1 MRPAPRRRSWI
12 SLVVVLLLGCLT
24 PAASGTAS
32 SEPASWDPARGILI
46 EGATVVT
53 MDDEHAVIPDGRVL
67 VRNER
72 IVAVWRGPLPPEA
85 VEVGDASV
93 VRAGPQDLL
102 FPGLINLHSH
112 PRENHL
118 HTWPAPSSHAL
129 PAQGKAGTDAYANRY
144 QWGGAGASTAPPEL
158 ARLVSNPADVL
169 AEDLGL
175 GLRGEIVKYAEVA
188 ALLGGETAIQG
199 AAANPES
206 DGVLIR
212 NVDNDVFDERIA
224 EPWVRPIGSFEGTAL
239 ASLLETMESGE
250 VDAWIVH
257 LAEGVR
263 DGDRRPGDTV
273 SSRAEFQT
281 LKAKGLLTDM
291 TAIIHGT
298 ALERS
303 DFAEMRAAPTIR
315 TDGVGDGRGAKLVWS
330 PLSNMLL
337 YGETAN
343 VYEALAEG
351 VLTSLGTD
359 WAPSGSRTLLQE
371 LKIADV
377 ALRDERA
384 LGSSRELVPACSLE
398 GKQGLERQLAEA
410 ALDRALVD
418 MVTRNPALTLRWDD
432 RLGSVEAGKIAD
444 LLLLRRPPQTPAR
457 GLPPTVYRDLID
469 ATEREVELVL
479 VGGDPLAGEV
489 QLMSALKPGD
499 YEVTASATSGFRK
512 AVDVTT
518 TAPMPEGDEP
528 LADLTAELELGLTAL
543 GGDSPPLGG
552 GPGPPTNTYSYLKAN
567 VAGGQA
573 AGLPDSVFRMLLAE
587 NVGVLPDGSLNLER
601 IQLLPLLAADDDF
614 LGHVLRGELDPAT
627 GLLGDPTP
635 PFVLYPANLNH
646 VGPLGNPFAGIQF
659 APVR

>member
-1 MRPAPRRRSWI
+1 
-12 SLVVVLLLGCLT
+12 
-24 PAASGTAS
+24 
-32 SEPASWDPARGILI
+32 
-46 EGATVVT
+46 
-53 MDDEHAVIPDGRVL
+53 MDEDHTVIPHGRVL

-72 IVAVWRGPLPPEA
+72 IVAVWQGPLPPEG
-85 VEVGDASV
+85 VMVGDASV

-112 PRENHL
+112 PQENHL
-118 HTWPAPSSHAL
+118 HAWPAPSSHAI
-129 PAQGKAGTDAYANRY
+129 PSQGKAGTDPYANRY
-144 QWGGAGASTAPPEL
+144 QWGAAGSTTAPPEL
-158 ARLVSNPADVL
+158 ARLVSNAAGVL

-212 NVDNDVFDERIA
+212 NIDNDVFDERIA
-224 EPWVRPIGSFEGTAL
+224 VPRVGPIGSFGGAAL
-239 ASLLETMESGE
+239 SSLLARMENGE
-250 VDAWIVH
+250 VDAWLLH

-263 DGDRRPGDTV
+263 DADRRPGDTV

-291 TAIIHGT
+291 TVIIHGT

-315 TDGVGDGRGAKLVWS
+315 LDGVADGRGAKLVWS
-330 PLSNMLL
+330 PLSNLLL
-337 YGETAN
+337 YGKTTNA
-343 VYEALAEG
+343 YEALAEG

-359 WAPSGSRTLLQE
+359 WTPSGSRTLLQE

-377 ALRDERA
+377 ALRDGRV
-384 LGSSRELVPACSLE
+384 LGGSRELVPAFSLAGKE
-398 GKQGLERQLAEA
+398 GIERQRAEA
-410 ALDRALVD
+410 GLDRALVD
-418 MVTRNPALTLRWDD
+418 MVTRNPALTLRWYD
-432 RLGSVEAGKIAD
+432 RLGSIEPGKIAD
-444 LLLLRRPPQTPAR
+444 LVLLRRPAQSRPL

-469 ATEREVELVL
+469 ASEDEVELVL
-479 VGGDPLAGEV
+479 VGGNPVAGDVE
-489 QLMSALKPGD
+489 LMSALKPGD
-499 YEVTASATSGFRK
+499 HEVVTSPAGGFQK

-518 TAPMPEGDEP
+518 NAPVPEGDEL
-528 LADLTAELELGLTAL
+528 LADFTAELELGLTAL
-543 GGDSPPLGG
+543 GGDKPPAGG

-573 AGLPDSVFRMLLAE
+573 AGLPDAIFRALLAA

-601 IQLLPLLAADDDF
+601 VQLVPLFAADDDF
-614 LGHVLRGELDPAT
+614 LGHLLRGELDPAT
-627 GLLGDPTP
+627 GLLADPTP
-635 PFVLYPANLNH
+635 PFALYPANLNH
-646 VGPLGNPFAGIQF
+646 VGSLGNPFAGIEL
-659 APVR
+659 ANPVERW

>member
-1 MRPAPRRRSWI
+1 
-12 SLVVVLLLGCLT
+12 
-24 PAASGTAS
+24 
-32 SEPASWDPARGILI
+32 
-46 EGATVVT
+46 
-53 MDDEHAVIPDGRVL
+53 
-67 VRNER
+67 
-72 IVAVWRGPLPPEA
+72 
-85 VEVGDASV
+85 
-93 VRAGPQDLL
+93 
-102 FPGLINLHSH
+102 
-112 PRENHL
+112 
-118 HTWPAPSSHAL
+118 
-129 PAQGKAGTDAYANRY
+129 
-144 QWGGAGASTAPPEL
+144 
-158 ARLVSNPADVL
+158 
-169 AEDLGL
+169 
-175 GLRGEIVKYAEVA
+175 
-188 ALLGGETAIQG
+188 
-199 AAANPES
+199 
-206 DGVLIR
+206 
-212 NVDNDVFDERIA
+212 
-224 EPWVRPIGSFEGTAL
+224 
-239 ASLLETMESGE
+239 MESGE

-291 TAIIHGT
+291 TVIIHGT

-377 ALRDERA
+377 ALRDERV
-384 LGSSRELVPACSLE
+384 LGSSRELVPAYSLE

-418 MVTRNPALTLRWDD
+418 MVTRNPALTLRWYD

-479 VGGDPLAGEV
+479 VGGDPLAGDV

-499 YEVTASATSGFRK
+499 YEVDREPRGRVPQGGRRHDDGARARGRRAARRPHGRARARLDGARRRQPASRRRPRPANQHLQL
-512 AVDVTT
+512 
-518 TAPMPEGDEP
+518 PEGERRRR
-528 LADLTAELELGLTAL
+528 A
-543 GGDSPPLGG
+543 GG
-552 GPGPPTNTYSYLKAN
+552 GPSRFR
-567 VAGGQA
+567 
-573 AGLPDSVFRMLLAE
+573 LPHAPRRRTSACCR
-587 NVGVLPDGSLNLER
+587 
-601 IQLLPLLAADDDF
+601 
-614 LGHVLRGELDPAT
+614 T
-627 GLLGDPTP
+627 G
-635 PFVLYPANLNH
+635 
-646 VGPLGNPFAGIQF
+646 
-659 APVR
+659 R